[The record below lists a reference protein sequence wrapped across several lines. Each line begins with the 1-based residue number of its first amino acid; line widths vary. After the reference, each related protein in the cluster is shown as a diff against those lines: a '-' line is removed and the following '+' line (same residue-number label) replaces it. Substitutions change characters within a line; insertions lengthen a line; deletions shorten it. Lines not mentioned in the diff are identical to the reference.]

1 MWFCKKELT
10 LINLLKL
17 DIFLKYKGNFRKSEE
32 FPAIGRRLLRFLH
45 RNDSDGEYIRCPRC
59 LPPASSP
66 PRRPLIDAPPGLSIS
81 FLPFWLFYPSSW
93 ELHNLILCAL
103 TTMQRSGMPGKVRFR
118 AELSPQEE
126 PEPPPKPSALGVPT
140 STLRAGLGAL
150 GFLETAYLTYVKFTG
165 AEAFCPVGGGSCG
178 GVLNSDYSF
187 IFGRLFLLINSVAFF
202 GCSLNIST
210 CSVWSKAK
218 TRWNWRTGLC
228 TKDYACAI
236 LFWSAATTFFTCD
249 MQPHLCL

>member
-187 IFGRLFLLINSVAFF
+187 IFGRLLIRLHFLVARWIFLLVVFDRRQKLDEIGGLDCAQRIMHAQSYFDLLPLP
-202 GCSLNIST
+202 SLL
-210 CSVWSKAK
+210 A
-218 TRWNWRTGLC
+218 
-228 TKDYACAI
+228 
-236 LFWSAATTFFTCD
+236 TCD
-249 MQPHLCL
+249 LIYVFRFS